1 MIFTIIVFALT
12 CLLLILFVLFK
23 PIISVKKIHFQSFW
37 IIALLG
43 VLVLILFNKVPLSY
57 LWDSLTSNSSVNPLK
72 ILTLFISISFLSIT
86 LDELGFFNF
95 IAVKSVNLVKNS
107 QWKLFF
113 IIYALVAVL
122 TIFTSND
129 IVILTFTPFICY
141 FAKKS
146 KINPIPYLVM
156 EFINANTYSMLL
168 SIGNPTNIYLSLSF
182 NISFFDYFL
191 HMIVP
196 TLFAGITSL
205 LLIILLFKKELNK
218 PISNLEISQIPLKY
232 KKLVIINL
240 IHLGTATILL
250 TISNYIN
257 LEMWIIS
264 LVCAASLFIFIL
276 IHTIINKD
284 RLIEFSLKRLP
295 INLIPFLLAMFTIV
309 TALEYQGVI
318 ASIANIFEKLSS
330 TSYTTTLT
338 YLISST
344 GFCNIINNIPM
355 TVFFSSIINS
365 ANPIY
370 LSHAIYASI
379 VGSNIG
385 AYLTPIGALAGIM
398 WMSILKKQD
407 INYSFASFVKYGL
420 IIVPFVLGAAYLGII
435 LVN

>member
-1 MIFTIIVFALT
+1 MIFTIIVFTLT
-12 CLLLILFVLFK
+12 CLSLILFVLFK

-43 VLVLILFNKVPLSY
+43 ALVLILFNKVPLSY
-57 LWDSLTSNSSVNPLK
+57 LWDILTSNSSVNPLK

-191 HMIVP
+191 HMIIP

-218 PISNLEISQIPLKY
+218 PISNLEISQIPL
-232 KKLVIINL
+232 
-240 IHLGTATILL
+240 
-250 TISNYIN
+250 
-257 LEMWIIS
+257 
-264 LVCAASLFIFIL
+264 
-276 IHTIINKD
+276 
-284 RLIEFSLKRLP
+284 
-295 INLIPFLLAMFTIV
+295 
-309 TALEYQGVI
+309 
-318 ASIANIFEKLSS
+318 
-330 TSYTTTLT
+330 
-338 YLISST
+338 
-344 GFCNIINNIPM
+344 
-355 TVFFSSIINS
+355 
-365 ANPIY
+365 
-370 LSHAIYASI
+370 
-379 VGSNIG
+379 
-385 AYLTPIGALAGIM
+385 
-398 WMSILKKQD
+398 
-407 INYSFASFVKYGL
+407 
-420 IIVPFVLGAAYLGII
+420 
-435 LVN
+435 